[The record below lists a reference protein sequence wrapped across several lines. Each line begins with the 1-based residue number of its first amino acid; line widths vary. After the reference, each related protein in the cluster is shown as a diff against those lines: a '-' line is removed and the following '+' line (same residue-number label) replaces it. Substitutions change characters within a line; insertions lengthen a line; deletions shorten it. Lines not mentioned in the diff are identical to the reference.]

1 MLSTL
6 LAYHIFNTHSP
17 YNSLS
22 FSPSHT
28 HAHSPLS
35 HPFRFLKWSLCSSK
49 NSTLHAD
56 DKWAD
61 NDEKDD
67 AKNAF
72 VQILPY
78 RYDSKIY
85 SHLIFL
91 VSCWYYC
98 FFILGCLGGEV
109 HYVLDRYDLTS
120 AQCIVVLLYRGPFCT
135 IMSLSLYPSS
145 PPHTHSLAHT
155 HIHTHTL

>member
-17 YNSLS
+17 CNSLS

-28 HAHSPLS
+28 HTHTHSPLS

-85 SHLIFL
+85 SHMIFL
-91 VSCWYYC
+91 FRC
-98 FFILGCLGGEV
+98 
-109 HYVLDRYDLTS
+109 
-120 AQCIVVLLYRGPFCT
+120 
-135 IMSLSLYPSS
+135 
-145 PPHTHSLAHT
+145 
-155 HIHTHTL
+155 